1 MDRTNT
7 RKLTVFGTLIIVL
20 SFCYDVSSQDY
31 RILVTNDDGIDSPLL
46 HNLVAN
52 LASLS
57 EVEVVVAAP
66 DQNQS
71 GSSQSS
77 IGGPLVVEK
86 VSLNG
91 AAEAY
96 SISGRPADAVRFAV
110 VQLQHQNKFDLVVS
124 GINRG
129 ANVGNV
135 SHLSGT
141 VGAAMEGVYHGLPAI
156 AVSQEVA
163 GVDADTS
170 ARFILQLVER
180 YRSFGAPKGVVM
192 AVNIPSGDL
201 KGIAVRS
208 MGDSYLKTES
218 YSPNGDSEGGSYFE
232 PERTRVQSTNDS
244 TDTYAYQHGFITVT
258 PLDFDWTAYSMIEDI
273 ETWDLVLP

>member
-7 RKLTVFGTLIIVL
+7 RKLTVLATLIITV
-20 SFCYDVSSQDY
+20 SFCYDVFSQDY
-31 RILVTNDDGIDSPLL
+31 RILVTNDDGIESPLL
-46 HNLVAN
+46 HNLVAK

-57 EVEVVVAAP
+57 RVEIVVAAP

-77 IGGPLVVEK
+77 VGGPLIVEK
-86 VSLNG
+86 VSIEG
-91 AAEAY
+91 ATEAY

-110 VQLQHQNKFDLVVS
+110 VQLQTPNKFDLVIS
-124 GINRG
+124 GVNRG

-156 AVSQEVA
+156 AVSQEVT

-180 YRSFGAPKGVVM
+180 YRSFGAPQGVVM
-192 AVNIPSGDL
+192 AVNIPRGEL
-201 KGIAVRS
+201 KGVAVRS

-218 YSPNGDSEGGSYFE
+218 YSPKGDSEGGSYFE
-232 PERTRVQSTNDS
+232 PERTIVQSTNDS
-244 TDTYAYQHGFITVT
+244 TDTYAYQNGFITIT
-258 PLDFDWTAYSMIEDI
+258 PLDFDWTAYSIIEDI
-273 ETWDLVLP
+273 ETWDLALP

>member
-7 RKLTVFGTLIIVL
+7 RKLTVLATLIITV
-20 SFCYDVSSQDY
+20 SFCYDVFSQDY
-31 RILVTNDDGIDSPLL
+31 RILVTNDDGIESPLL

-57 EVEVVVAAP
+57 NVEIVVAAP

-77 IGGPLVVEK
+77 VGGPLIVEK
-86 VSLNG
+86 VSIEG
-91 AAEAY
+91 ATEAY

-110 VQLQHQNKFDLVVS
+110 VQLQNPNKFDLVIS
-124 GINRG
+124 GVNRG

-156 AVSQEVA
+156 AVSQEVT
-163 GVDADTS
+163 GVDTDTS

-180 YRSFGAPKGVVM
+180 YRSFGAPQGVVM
-192 AVNIPSGDL
+192 AVNIPRGEL
-201 KGIAVRS
+201 KGVAVRS

-218 YSPNGDSEGGSYFE
+218 YSPKGDSEGGSYFE
-232 PERTRVQSTNDS
+232 PERTIVQSTNES
-244 TDTYAYQHGFITVT
+244 TDTYAYQNGFITIT

-273 ETWDLVLP
+273 ETWDLALP

>member
-7 RKLTVFGTLIIVL
+7 RRLTVLATLIITV
-20 SFCYDVSSQDY
+20 SFCYNVFSQDY
-31 RILVTNDDGIDSPLL
+31 RILVTNDDGIESPLL

-57 EVEVVVAAP
+57 RVEIVVAAP

-77 IGGPLVVEK
+77 VGGPLIVEK
-86 VSLNG
+86 VSIEG
-91 AAEAY
+91 ATEAY

-110 VQLQHQNKFDLVVS
+110 VQLQNPNKFDLVIS
-124 GINRG
+124 GVNRG

-156 AVSQEVA
+156 AVSQEVT
-163 GVDADTS
+163 GVDTDTS

-180 YRSFGAPKGVVM
+180 YRSIGAPQGVVM
-192 AVNIPSGDL
+192 AVNIPRGEL
-201 KGIAVRS
+201 KGVAVRS
-208 MGDSYLKTES
+208 MGDSFLKTES
-218 YSPNGDSEGGSYFE
+218 YSLKSDSEGGSYFE
-232 PERTRVQSTNDS
+232 PERTIVQSTNNS
-244 TDTYAYQHGFITVT
+244 TDTYAYQNGFITVT

-273 ETWDLVLP
+273 ETWGLALP

>member
-20 SFCYDVSSQDY
+20 SFSYDVSSQDY

-57 EVEVVVAAP
+57 EVEIVVAAP

-91 AAEAY
+91 ASEAY

-110 VQLQHQNKFDLVVS
+110 VQLQHQNKFDLVIS

-163 GVDADTS
+163 GVDTDTS

>member
-7 RKLTVFGTLIIVL
+7 RRLTVLATLIITVP
-20 SFCYDVSSQDY
+20 FCYNVFSQDY
-31 RILVTNDDGIDSPLL
+31 RILVTNDDGIESPLL

-57 EVEVVVAAP
+57 RVEIVVAAP

-77 IGGPLVVEK
+77 VGGPLIVEK
-86 VSLNG
+86 VRIEG

-110 VQLQHQNKFDLVVS
+110 VQLQNPNKFDLVIS
-124 GINRG
+124 GVNRG

-156 AVSQEVA
+156 AVSQEVT

-180 YRSFGAPKGVVM
+180 YRSFGAPQGVVM
-192 AVNIPSGDL
+192 AVNIPRGEP
-201 KGIAVRS
+201 KGVAVRS
-208 MGDSYLKTES
+208 MGDSYLKTKS
-218 YSPNGDSEGGSYFE
+218 YSPGGDSEGGSFFE
-232 PERTRVQSTNDS
+232 PERTIVQSTNDS
-244 TDTYAYQHGFITVT
+244 TDTYAYQNGFITIT

-273 ETWDLVLP
+273 ETWGLALP

>member
-1 MDRTNT
+1 MDRTNV
-7 RKLTVFGTLIIVL
+7 RKLTVLATLIITV
-20 SFCYDVSSQDY
+20 SFCYDVFSQDY
-31 RILVTNDDGIDSPLL
+31 RILVTNDDGIESPLL

-57 EVEVVVAAP
+57 RVEIVVAAP

-77 IGGPLVVEK
+77 VGGPLIVEK
-86 VSLNG
+86 VRIEG
-91 AAEAY
+91 ATEAY

-110 VQLQHQNKFDLVVS
+110 VQLQNPNKFDLVIS
-124 GINRG
+124 GVNRG

-156 AVSQEVA
+156 AVSQEVT
-163 GVDADTS
+163 GVDTDTS

-180 YRSFGAPKGVVM
+180 YRSFGAPQGVVM
-192 AVNIPSGDL
+192 AVNIPRGEL
-201 KGIAVRS
+201 KGVAVRS
-208 MGDSYLKTES
+208 MGDSFLKTES
-218 YSPNGDSEGGSYFE
+218 YSLKSDPEGGSYFE
-232 PERTRVQSTNDS
+232 PERTIVQSTNDS
-244 TDTYAYQHGFITVT
+244 TDTYAYQNGYITIT
-258 PLDFDWTAYSMIEDI
+258 PLDFDWTAYSIIEDI
-273 ETWDLVLP
+273 ETWDLALP

>member
-1 MDRTNT
+1 MDRINT
-7 RKLTVFGTLIIVL
+7 RKLTVLTTLIITV
-20 SFCYDVSSQDY
+20 SFCYDVFSQDY
-31 RILVTNDDGIDSPLL
+31 RILVTNDDGIESPLL

-57 EVEVVVAAP
+57 RVEIVVAAP

-77 IGGPLVVEK
+77 VGGPLIVEK
-86 VSLNG
+86 VSIEG

-110 VQLQHQNKFDLVVS
+110 VQLQNPNKFDLVIS
-124 GINRG
+124 GVNRG

-163 GVDADTS
+163 GVDTDTS

-180 YRSFGAPKGVVM
+180 YRSFGAPQGVVM
-192 AVNIPSGDL
+192 AVNIPRGEL
-201 KGIAVRS
+201 KGVAVRS

-218 YSPNGDSEGGSYFE
+218 YSPKGDSEVGSYFE
-232 PERTRVQSTNDS
+232 PERTIVQSTNDS
-244 TDTYAYQHGFITVT
+244 TDTYAYQNGFITIT
-258 PLDFDWTAYSMIEDI
+258 PLDFDWTAYSIIEDI
-273 ETWDLVLP
+273 ETWDLALP

>member
-77 IGGPLVVEK
+77 RRS
-86 VSLNG
+86 VSRRK
-91 AAEAY
+91 
-96 SISGRPADAVRFAV
+96 SQFKWRGRSVFNIWKAGRRCALAV
-110 VQLQHQNKFDLVVS
+110 VQLQHQNKFDLV
-124 GINRG
+124 IRE
-129 ANVGNV
+129 
-135 SHLSGT
+135 LI
-141 VGAAMEGVYHGLPAI
+141 AAQTWEMFLIYLEPLA
-156 AVSQEVA
+156 
-163 GVDADTS
+163 
-170 ARFILQLVER
+170 LQWK
-180 YRSFGAPKGVVM
+180 AC
-192 AVNIPSGDL
+192 
-201 KGIAVRS
+201 
-208 MGDSYLKTES
+208 
-218 YSPNGDSEGGSYFE
+218 
-232 PERTRVQSTNDS
+232 
-244 TDTYAYQHGFITVT
+244 ITVY
-258 PLDFDWTAYSMIEDI
+258 PQSLFHRR
-273 ETWDLVLP
+273 

>member
-7 RKLTVFGTLIIVL
+7 RRLTVLATLIITV
-20 SFCYDVSSQDY
+20 SFCYNVFSQDY
-31 RILVTNDDGIDSPLL
+31 RILVTNDDGIESPLL

-57 EVEVVVAAP
+57 RVEIVVAAP

-77 IGGPLVVEK
+77 VGGPLSVEK
-86 VSLNG
+86 VRIEG
-91 AAEAY
+91 ATEAY

-110 VQLQHQNKFDLVVS
+110 VQLQTPNKFDLVIS
-124 GINRG
+124 GVNRG

-156 AVSQEVA
+156 AVSQEVT

-180 YRSFGAPKGVVM
+180 YRSFGAPQGVVM
-192 AVNIPSGDL
+192 AVNIPRGEL
-201 KGIAVRS
+201 KGVAVRS
-208 MGDSYLKTES
+208 MGDSYLNTES
-218 YSPNGDSEGGSYFE
+218 YSPKSDSEGGSYFE
-232 PERTRVQSTNDS
+232 PERTIVQSTNDS
-244 TDTYAYQHGFITVT
+244 TDTYAYQNGFITIT

-273 ETWDLVLP
+273 ETWDLALP

>member
-1 MDRTNT
+1 MDRTST
-7 RKLTVFGTLIIVL
+7 RKLTVFGTLILIL

-57 EVEVVVAAP
+57 KVEIVVAAP

-77 IGGPLVVEK
+77 IGGPLTVVK
-86 VSLNG
+86 VGMEG

-110 VQLQHQNKFDLVVS
+110 VQLQHQNKFDLVIS
-124 GINRG
+124 GVNRG

-156 AVSQEVA
+156 AVSQEVS
-163 GVDADTS
+163 GVDTDTS
-170 ARFILQLVER
+170 AKFILQLVER
-180 YRSFGAPKGVVM
+180 YRSFGAPQGVVI
-192 AVNIPSGDL
+192 AVNIPGGDL
-201 KGIAVRS
+201 KGVAVRS

-218 YSPNGDSEGGSYFE
+218 YNPNGDSEDGSYFE
-232 PERTRVQSTNDS
+232 PERTRVQSTNNS

-258 PLDFDWTAYSMIEDI
+258 PLDFDWTAYSMIEEI
-273 ETWDLVLP
+273 ETWNLVLP

>member
-7 RKLTVFGTLIIVL
+7 RKPTVLATLIITV
-20 SFCYDVSSQDY
+20 SFCYDVFSQDY
-31 RILVTNDDGIDSPLL
+31 RILVTNDDGIESPLL

-57 EVEVVVAAP
+57 RVEIVVAAP

-77 IGGPLVVEK
+77 VGGPLIVEK
-86 VSLNG
+86 VRIEG
-91 AAEAY
+91 ATEAY

-110 VQLQHQNKFDLVVS
+110 VQLQTPNKFDLVIS
-124 GINRG
+124 GVNRG

-156 AVSQEVA
+156 AVSQEVT
-163 GVDADTS
+163 GVDTDTS

-180 YRSFGAPKGVVM
+180 YRSIGAPQGVVM
-192 AVNIPSGDL
+192 AVNIPRGEL
-201 KGIAVRS
+201 KGVAVRS
-208 MGDSYLKTES
+208 MGDSFLKTES
-218 YSPNGDSEGGSYFE
+218 YSLKSDSEGGSYFE
-232 PERTRVQSTNDS
+232 PERTIVQSTNNS
-244 TDTYAYQHGFITVT
+244 TDTYAYQNGFITVT

-273 ETWDLVLP
+273 ETWNLALP

>member
-7 RKLTVFGTLIIVL
+7 RRLTVLATLIITVP
-20 SFCYDVSSQDY
+20 FCYNVFSQDY
-31 RILVTNDDGIDSPLL
+31 RILVTNDDGIESPLL

-57 EVEVVVAAP
+57 RVEIVVAAP

-77 IGGPLVVEK
+77 VGGPLIVEK
-86 VSLNG
+86 VRIEG

-110 VQLQHQNKFDLVVS
+110 VQLQNPNKFDLVIS
-124 GINRG
+124 GVNRG

-156 AVSQEVA
+156 AVSQEVT
-163 GVDADTS
+163 GVDTDTS

-180 YRSFGAPKGVVM
+180 YRSFGAPQGVVM
-192 AVNIPSGDL
+192 AVNIPRGEL
-201 KGIAVRS
+201 KGVAVRS
-208 MGDSYLKTES
+208 MGDSYLNTES
-218 YSPNGDSEGGSYFE
+218 YSPKSDSEGGSYFE
-232 PERTRVQSTNDS
+232 PERTIVQSTNDS
-244 TDTYAYQHGFITVT
+244 TDTYAYQNGFITIT

-273 ETWDLVLP
+273 ETWDLALP

>member
-1 MDRTNT
+1 MDQTNT
-7 RKLTVFGTLIIVL
+7 RKLTVLATLIITV
-20 SFCYDVSSQDY
+20 SFCYDVFSQDY
-31 RILVTNDDGIDSPLL
+31 RILVTNDDGIESPLL

-57 EVEVVVAAP
+57 RVEIVVAAP

-77 IGGPLVVEK
+77 VGGPLIVEK
-86 VSLNG
+86 VRIEG
-91 AAEAY
+91 ATEAY

-110 VQLQHQNKFDLVVS
+110 VQLQTPNKFDLVIS
-124 GINRG
+124 GVNRG

-156 AVSQEVA
+156 AVSQEVT
-163 GVDADTS
+163 GVDTDTS

-180 YRSFGAPKGVVM
+180 YRSIGAPQGVVM
-192 AVNIPSGDL
+192 AVNIPRGEL
-201 KGIAVRS
+201 KGVAVRS
-208 MGDSYLKTES
+208 MGDSFLKTES
-218 YSPNGDSEGGSYFE
+218 YSLKSDSEGGSYFE
-232 PERTRVQSTNDS
+232 PERTIVQSTNNS
-244 TDTYAYQHGFITVT
+244 TDTYAYQNGFITVT

-273 ETWDLVLP
+273 ETWNLALP

>member
-7 RKLTVFGTLIIVL
+7 RRLTVLATLIITV
-20 SFCYDVSSQDY
+20 SFCYNVFSQDY
-31 RILVTNDDGIDSPLL
+31 RILVTNDDGIESPLL

-52 LASLS
+52 LASLRR
-57 EVEVVVAAP
+57 VEIVVAAP

-77 IGGPLVVEK
+77 VGGPLIVEK
-86 VSLNG
+86 VSIEG
-91 AAEAY
+91 ATEAY

-110 VQLQHQNKFDLVVS
+110 VQLQTPNKFDLVIS
-124 GINRG
+124 GVNRG

-156 AVSQEVA
+156 AVSQEVT
-163 GVDADTS
+163 GVDTDTS

-180 YRSFGAPKGVVM
+180 YRSFGAPQGVVM
-192 AVNIPSGDL
+192 AVNIPRGEL
-201 KGIAVRS
+201 KGVAVRS
-208 MGDSYLKTES
+208 MGDSYLNTES
-218 YSPNGDSEGGSYFE
+218 YSPKSDSEGGSFFE
-232 PERTRVQSTNDS
+232 PERTIVQSTNDS
-244 TDTYAYQHGFITVT
+244 TDTYAYQNGFITIT

-273 ETWDLVLP
+273 ETWGLALP

>member
-7 RKLTVFGTLIIVL
+7 RKLTVLATLIITV
-20 SFCYDVSSQDY
+20 SFCYDVLSQDY
-31 RILVTNDDGIDSPLL
+31 RILVTNDDGIESPLL

-52 LASLS
+52 LASLNK
-57 EVEVVVAAP
+57 VEIVVAAP

-77 IGGPLVVEK
+77 VGGPLIVEK
-86 VSLNG
+86 VSIEG
-91 AAEAY
+91 AASAY
-96 SISGRPADAVRFAV
+96 SISGKPADAVRFAV
-110 VQLQHQNKFDLVVS
+110 VQLQTPNKFDLVIS
-124 GINRG
+124 GVNRG

-156 AVSQEVA
+156 AVSQEVT
-163 GVDADTS
+163 GVDTDTS

-180 YRSFGAPKGVVM
+180 YRSFGAPQGVVI
-192 AVNIPSGDL
+192 AVNIPRGEL
-201 KGIAVRS
+201 KGVAVRS

-218 YSPNGDSEGGSYFE
+218 YSPKDDSEGGAYFE
-232 PERTRVQSTNDS
+232 PERTVVQSTNES
-244 TDTYAYQHGFITVT
+244 TDTYAYQNGFITIT

-273 ETWDLVLP
+273 ETWDLALP

>member
-1 MDRTNT
+1 
-7 RKLTVFGTLIIVL
+7 
-20 SFCYDVSSQDY
+20 
-31 RILVTNDDGIDSPLL
+31 
-46 HNLVAN
+46 

-86 VSLNG
+86 VDLNG

-110 VQLQHQNKFDLVVS
+110 VQLQNQNKFDLVVS

-141 VGAAMEGVYHGLPAI
+141 VGAAMEGAYHGLPAI
-156 AVSQEVA
+156 AVSQDVT
-163 GVDADTS
+163 GVDTDAS
-170 ARFILQLVER
+170 SKFVLQLVER
-180 YRSFGAPKGVVM
+180 YRSFGAPQGVVM
-192 AVNIPSGDL
+192 AVNIPRGDL
-201 KGIAVRS
+201 KGVAVRA

-218 YSPNGDSEGGSYFE
+218 YSPSVDSEGRSYFE
-232 PERTRVQSTNDS
+232 RERTIAQSTNDS

-258 PLDFDWTAYSMIEDI
+258 PLDFDWTAHSMIEDI
-273 ETWDLVLP
+273 ETWGLALP